1 MIAPS
6 LNDVMCLVFGV
17 GFVLL
22 ALLLVGGI
30 YWRAKYGP
38 TPKISGVILPP
49 LSSQHPFIQLKAHE
63 PCDSP
68 KC

>member
-6 LNDVMCLVFGV
+6 LNDVLCLAFGV
-17 GFVLL
+17 TFVLL

-38 TPKISGVILPP
+38 APKVFGAVLPP
-49 LSSQHPFIQLKAHE
+49 LSSQHPFIQTKE
-63 PCDSP
+63 TKPCDSP
-68 KC
+68 N